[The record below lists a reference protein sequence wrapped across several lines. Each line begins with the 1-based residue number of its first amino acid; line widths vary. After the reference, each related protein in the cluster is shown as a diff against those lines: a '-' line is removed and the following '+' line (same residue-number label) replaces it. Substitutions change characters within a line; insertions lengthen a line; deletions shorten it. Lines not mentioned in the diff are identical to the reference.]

1 MGWMWLW
8 SVTSGLRQGGVFHD
22 SQHGSCTSCQMEL
35 GDMKEAETAV
45 SVFKSTDRPHLCVNA
60 FSFEMSFRW
69 IYIPLLI
76 EYCTD
81 SSDTRDSLLLDI
93 LRFNCLLSFSFLEKF
108 GPVSCQYFSTA
119 ALMAFCADTKCQ
131 WLLGHQPQG
140 LGQPKKILLYFKN
153 EMQNNPLLFRS
164 CGNQSPILV
173 LEEDHRWSM

>member
-8 SVTSGLRQGGVFHD
+8 SVTSGLRLGGVFHD
-22 SQHGSCTSCQMEL
+22 SQHGSCTSCQTEL

-60 FSFEMSFRW
+60 FSFETSFRW

-81 SSDTRDSLLLDI
+81 SSDTRDSLPLDI

-131 WLLGHQPQG
+131 WLPGHQPQG
-140 LGQPKKILLYFKN
+140 LGQPKNILLYFKN

-173 LEEDHRWSM
+173 LEEDHRWSL